1 MRENIIIYT
10 VIASIFILLTFIST
24 YVYLEDRKYR
34 KELENSKEETK
45 VVNKTQ
51 KKEFIESFFK
61 KSNNNLEDK

>member
-10 VIASIFILLTFIST
+10 VIASILILLTFIST
-24 YVYLEDRKYR
+24 YVYIEDRKYK
-34 KELENSKEETK
+34 KELQNLKEETN

-61 KSNNNLEDK
+61 KNNNLE